1 MSIQDFYAKFISATE
16 NSTLVESLR
25 RLSLLEDPRAMF
37 EGEPGTNSEWNVWT
51 ETPDVALGQV

>member
-1 MSIQDFYAKFISATE
+1 MSIQDFYARFVSATE

-37 EGEPGTNSEWNVWT
+37 EGDPGTNSEWNVWT
-51 ETPDVALGQV
+51 EATEMAAGQA

>member
-1 MSIQDFYAKFISATE
+1 MSIHDFYAKFVSATE

-37 EGEPGTNSEWNVWT
+37 EGDPGTSGEWNVWT
-51 ETPDVALGQV
+51 ESPEMAASQA